1 MRSGTL
7 ALLLAAAIVSGCENI
22 ALIGRPTLESRGPP
36 ERVTATIDGVDRQ
49 LQELYLLAEGN
60 QHYAVRYLSG
70 TRVTA
75 QGRDYPAAD
84 LRAGDRAGDRVEV
97 ELREGADMRL
107 YADQVRVV
115 GSGGASAATAIRNV
129 EGTVERV
136 SLARGVLEL
145 RSRSGELLTIYVPD
159 SSSAETRDRFHRVWI
174 GDYVRL
180 EGEQLS
186 ESRLELLAFR

>member
-1 MRSGTL
+1 MRSGAL

-84 LRAGDRAGDRVEV
+84 LRAGDRVEV

>member
-1 MRSGTL
+1 MRSGAL

-84 LRAGDRAGDRVEV
+84 LRAGDRVEV

-159 SSSAETRDRFHRVWI
+159 SSSAETRDRFYRVWI

>member
-1 MRSGTL
+1 MRSGAL

-97 ELREGADMRL
+97 ELREGA
-107 YADQVRVV
+107 
-115 GSGGASAATAIRNV
+115 SAATAIRNV

>member
-84 LRAGDRAGDRVEV
+84 LRAGDRVEV

>member
-1 MRSGTL
+1 MRSGAL

-84 LRAGDRAGDRVEV
+84 LRAGDRVEV

-186 ESRLELLAFR
+186 ENRLELLAFR